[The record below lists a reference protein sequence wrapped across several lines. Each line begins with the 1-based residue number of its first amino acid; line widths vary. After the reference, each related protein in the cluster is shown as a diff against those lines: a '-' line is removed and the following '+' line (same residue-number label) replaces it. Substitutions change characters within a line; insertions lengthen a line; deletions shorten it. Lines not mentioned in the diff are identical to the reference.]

1 MTEKCSNVY
10 MTRFF
15 PASGPER
22 RLYRKRATGIYV
34 RILLAE
40 LQLKSRRPVHAYLA
54 FDAEATASAIV
65 HAAKLEGSACRIKCR
80 EDASPR
86 RSCRG
91 DKDLSAEPLTFR

>member
-1 MTEKCSNVY
+1 

-15 PASGPER
+15 PASGPEQC
-22 RLYRKRATGIYV
+22 LYRKGATGIYI

-54 FDAEATASAIV
+54 FDAEATASTIV
-65 HAAKLEGSACRIKCR
+65 YTAKLKGSAGQINCRK
-80 EDASPR
+80 DASPR

>member
-1 MTEKCSNVY
+1 MYVY

-15 PASGPER
+15 PASGPEQ
-22 RLYRKRATGIYV
+22 RLYRKGATGIYI

-65 HAAKLEGSACRIKCR
+65 YTAELGGSAGRLKKTPRGCK
-80 EDASPR
+80 SPLIVSR
-86 RSCRG
+86 R
-91 DKDLSAEPLTFR
+91 